1 MISLVFLWSDLID
14 KEEIDRGSFGCVFTA
29 KQSDGESA
37 VVKKLRISFCFWA
50 TYLGKKPSSG
60 GVCTVGLVLLH
71 NGARFVDNVYGNN
84 RPKNTVHDPA
94 RFKNLFKT
102 HLGI

>member
-37 VVKKLRISFCFWA
+37 VVKKLRIN
-50 TYLGKKPSSG
+50 SG

-84 RPKNTVHDPA
+84 RPKNTVHNPA